1 MSASKAASDFP
12 YVHSDLDG
20 IFYARCIPGDTRG
33 AKTEIYQVQKDRDKL
48 VDTYDVYSRNGLRLG
63 WSPIAGKVA
72 MMLVRPKEEAD
83 PNKQEELIFFLGGKR
98 LSHCT
103 TAELQK
109 LGAQIRPDMRNGKHA
124 QFKAIG
130 SRQVP
135 GTNEYDFVISIDGK
149 EIGFNILTGKQRAL
163 AHNQSSSES
172 TQWLEQRIR
181 EAKTIKPGMTR
192 QDLLKMC
199 DVEGGLQ
206 PMLANRYVLKSC
218 PLIKVE
224 VDFDAKATDKK
235 KDNEITVVK
244 VSRLYTDFA
253 VVD

>member
-1 MSASKAASDFP
+1 MSASKAAPDFP

-20 IFYARCIPGDTRG
+20 IFYARCIPGDSSA
-33 AKTEIYQVQKDRDKL
+33 AKTEIYQVQKEKDKL
-48 VDTYDVYSRNGLRLG
+48 VDTYNVYSKNGLRLG

-72 MMLVRPKEEAD
+72 MMLIRPEDKAD

-103 TAELQK
+103 TSDLQK
-109 LGAQIRPDMRNGKHA
+109 LGAKLRPDMRSGNHA
-124 QFKAIG
+124 QFKVLG

-149 EIGFNILTGKQRAL
+149 EIGFNILTGKQRDL
-163 AHNQSSSES
+163 AHNQAASES

-192 QDLLKMC
+192 AELLKIC

-218 PLIKVE
+218 PLIKLE
-224 VDFDAKATDKK
+224 VDFDAKAADKK
-235 KDNEITVVK
+235 KDSEITVAT
-244 VSRLYTDFA
+244 VSRVYTDFV